1 MAFIDIFNFKKY
13 FAAPSDSQVAR
24 YGHVNAVYDDLAPR
38 IKNHVNYISTTS
50 VGDIEIPITSYAGT
64 ISIFNRTLSAGTGN
78 DDPGMF
84 SFILTGDFITE
95 DSMIILTSSCAAV
108 DNVSVQYIISGN
120 VAEISFLNYS
130 TIAVTALKANFLIIN

>member
-13 FAAPSDSQVAR
+13 FAKSSDAQVAR
-24 YGHVNAVYDDLAPR
+24 YGHVNALYDDLAPR
-38 IKNHVNYISTTS
+38 IKNHVNYVSTTS
-50 VGDIEIPITSYAGT
+50 VGDIDIPITSYAGT
-64 ISIFNRTLSAGTGN
+64 VSIFNRTLSAGTGN

-84 SFILTGDFITE
+84 SFTLTGDFITD
-95 DSMIILTSSCAAV
+95 DSMIILTSSGGAV
-108 DNVSVQYIISGN
+108 DNVSVKYTISGN